1 MDFSKRL
8 VRAVPRQRLSGLGG
22 VFRFPKPFPPYSGI
36 PPPEFHRP
44 ELEVHFRS
52 PENVL
57 LPPPNAAAESEI
69 IGFDNFMFIK
79 YRSFAQNCLAIH
91 FTFL

>member
-8 VRAVPRQRLSGLGG
+8 VRAVPVRSGG

-44 ELEVHFRS
+44 ELEVHCRS
-52 PENVL
+52 PENGYGIHAS
-57 LPPPNAAAESEI
+57 PPKRRS
-69 IGFDNFMFIK
+69 GVGK
-79 YRSFAQNCLAIH
+79 YWF
-91 FTFL
+91 